1 MHAILKLLLLDGETW
16 ASLKKNPVALAVVIA
31 ALVGLAALAAWKCT
45 GHSTPSDVECGPDGC
60 KVVEPKE
67 PAKPV
72 SGPVKVTPSD
82 PSSDQDQATD
92 RKRPK
97 KMARLQEADLKSLLI
112 EGPIPGEDPCVD
124 LPETMRTKNYNG
136 GSCVHA
142 STINLL
148 KWQGLPELA
157 EWWRENHGGGEY
169 SGRLNSKMEKA
180 GLKFAYT
187 TSGDM
192 AFLEW
197 TIRTRRGAGIG
208 YFPRHAINLVD
219 LTETE
224 ATLLDNNRTGKYLKV
239 PRAEFE
245 RNWKNKYGGWAW
257 TVVYQPPPPLPWR
270 AEETEGA
277 EAGEKAEAQ
286 KPESQK
292 PVAKVAEVAGA
303 AGGSE

>member
-1 MHAILKLLLLDGETW
+1 
-16 ASLKKNPVALAVVIA
+16 VVIA
-31 ALVGLAALAAWKCT
+31 ALIGLAALAAWKCG
-45 GHSTPSDVECGPDGC
+45 GHSGHSKPSDVECGPDGC

-72 SGPVKVTPSD
+72 SGPSAPSD
-82 PSSDQDQATD
+82 DGQDQATD

-97 KMARLQEADLKSLLI
+97 KVARLQQADLKSLLI

-124 LPETMRTKNYNG
+124 LPQTMRTKNYSG

-148 KWQGLPELA
+148 IWQGLPELA
-157 EWWRENHGGGEY
+157 QWWRDNHGGGEY
-169 SGRLNSKMEKA
+169 SDRLNAKMDKA

-187 TSGDM
+187 TRGDM
-192 AFLEW
+192 GFLEW

-224 ATLLDNNRTGKYLKV
+224 ATLLDNNRTGVYIKV

-245 RNWKNKYGGWAW
+245 RKWRGWGGWAW

-277 EAGEKAEAQ
+277 AGEKQEGEEAEAREPEGQ
-286 KPESQK
+286 KAESRTPESRK
-292 PVAKVAEVAGA
+292 LEVLAGA